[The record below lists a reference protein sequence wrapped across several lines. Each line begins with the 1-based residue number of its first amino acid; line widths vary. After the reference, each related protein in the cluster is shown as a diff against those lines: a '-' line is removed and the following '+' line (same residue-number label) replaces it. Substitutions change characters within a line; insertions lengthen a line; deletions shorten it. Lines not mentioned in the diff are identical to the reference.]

1 MTTLPTHPSTPPT
14 LTTAQWLATL
24 DHWSDQGW
32 LRRLDSAMARFVAGQ
47 DAAASP
53 VLLMAT
59 ALLTHL
65 EGRGHACLPLASLVS
80 QPQALLAWPAAAQ
93 SAWHTV
99 WPGLPAAL
107 GDWVQALLA
116 SPLVRDARAGLT
128 AGHPPS
134 APAGDRPA
142 PADLAEAQP
151 DRGQPLVLGG
161 TAAAPLLYLRRYAGY
176 ETEVAQA
183 IHAATQTPL
192 AVDEAQARH
201 WLARLFDV
209 PAASGPAT
217 QVDWQQVA
225 CALALRG
232 RLTVITGGPGTGK
245 TYTAARLLALLLAM
259 HPSPDTLKVALAAP
273 TGKAAARLRQAID
286 QSLQDLQARLGD
298 ALDLAAFTR
307 RMGQARTVH
316 ALLGARPDTRQFK
329 HHRTHPLD
337 LDVLIVDETSMVN
350 LELMAA
356 LLQALPPT
364 ARLVVLGD
372 KDQLASVEAGAV
384 LGDLCAQA
392 EQPRYRP
399 DTLAYLQRTC
409 GQHLP
414 SARPD
419 SLHAAGDADAAAG
432 ARGGADTA
440 GHHLPQGADPLPAL
454 AQQTVMLRH
463 SRRFGSAIG
472 QLAQAV
478 NAGDARAAQALLAGR
493 TATPGAADAGIIWRA
508 APDQA
513 SPATVLALAVQGRE
527 QAPASYADYLT
538 LVQQGPSA
546 FVAPARAGSPGGE
559 VGSSADGAAPLPPP
573 TGQLALDFGAPD
585 ADTTPP
591 PGSPGSSPVGAAVN
605 SQGGNDDPHTAWVK
619 AVLRAFDRFR
629 ILCAVHDGPWG
640 DRALNQ
646 GVQRALAQAGLL
658 QPAGEWFV
666 GRPVMVT
673 RNDAA
678 LGVFNGDVGVVLP
691 SARSG
696 TGRAGGSAGAGSGGD
711 SGGAGGSGGALRAWF
726 LDGDALRSV
735 SVSRLA
741 HVDTAFAMTVHK
753 SQGSEFAHT
762 VLVMAPG
769 AGGVMTRELVYT
781 GITRARTHFSLVE
794 GEPGLLATAIRQR
807 VVRASGLQ
815 ARLGL

>member
-1 MTTLPTHPSTPPT
+1 MTTLSALPSAPPVSAGSAVAAPA

-47 DAAASP
+47 DAAASH

-65 EGRGHACLPLASLVS
+65 EGRGHACLPLASLVR

-93 SAWHTV
+93 SAWQTV

-128 AGHPPS
+128 AGHTLP

-142 PADLAEAQP
+142 PANLAEAQP

-161 TAAAPLLYLRRYAGY
+161 TATTPLLYLRRYAGY

-201 WLARLFDV
+201 WLARLFDM
-209 PAASGPAT
+209 PASPAT

-286 QSLQDLQARLGD
+286 QSLQDLQARLGN
-298 ALDLAAFTR
+298 ALDLAAFTQ
-307 RMGQARTVH
+307 RMGQAKTVH

-356 LLQALPPT
+356 LLQALPLT

-440 GHHLPQGADPLPAL
+440 GHHLPPGADHLPAL

-478 NAGDARAAQALLAGR
+478 NAGDARAAQALLAAR
-493 TATPGAADAGIIWRA
+493 NTTPGVADAGIIWRA

-546 FVAPARAGSPGGE
+546 FAAPARAE
-559 VGSSADGAAPLPPP
+559 LP

-585 ADTTPP
+585 ADGTP
-591 PGSPGSSPVGAAVN
+591 SPGSQGGSPVSAAVN
-605 SQGGNDDPHTAWVK
+605 SQGHRDDPHTAWVK

-696 TGRAGGSAGAGSGGD
+696 AGRADGAGGAAS
-711 SGGAGGSGGALRAWF
+711 AGGSGGALRAWF

>member
-1 MTTLPTHPSTPPT
+1 MTTLPTHPPT

-47 DAAASP
+47 DPAASP

-65 EGRGHACLPLASLVS
+65 EGRGHACLPLASLVR

-93 SAWHTV
+93 VAWQTV

-116 SPLVRDARAGLT
+116 SPLVRDAR
-128 AGHPPS
+128 
-134 APAGDRPA
+134 PA
-142 PADLAEAQP
+142 PTQP
-151 DRGQPLVLGG
+151 DDHGQPLVLGG

-201 WLARLFDV
+201 WLARLFDA
-209 PAASGPAT
+209 PAASGAT
-217 QVDWQQVA
+217 SGAAAQVDWQQVA

-298 ALDLAAFTR
+298 ALDLAAFTQ

-356 LLQALPPT
+356 LLQALPPA

-409 GQHLP
+409 GQHL
-414 SARPD
+414 
-419 SLHAAGDADAAAG
+419 AAQAP
-432 ARGGADTA
+432 
-440 GHHLPQGADPLPAL
+440 GHLPAL

-478 NAGDARAAQALLAGR
+478 NAGDARAAQALLAAR

-508 APDQA
+508 APDQT

-546 FVAPARAGSPGGE
+546 FAAPARAG
-559 VGSSADGAAPLPPP
+559 LP
-573 TGQLALDFGAPD
+573 TGQLALDFGAPH
-585 ADTTPP
+585 ADCTSP
-591 PGSPGSSPVGAAVN
+591 PGSQSSSPVGSEV
-605 SQGGNDDPHTAWVK
+605 STQGSNDDPHTAWVK

-691 SARSG
+691 SARNG
-696 TGRAGGSAGAGSGGD
+696 AGRAE
-711 SGGAGGSGGALRAWF
+711 GSGGALRAWF

>member
-1 MTTLPTHPSTPPT
+1 MTSLPTQPSTPPA

-47 DAAASP
+47 DPAASP
-53 VLLMAT
+53 VLLLAT

-65 EGRGHACLPLASLVS
+65 EGRGHACLPLASLVR

-93 SAWHTV
+93 SAWQTV

-107 GDWVQALLA
+107 GDWVQTLLA

-128 AGHPPS
+128 AGHTLP

-142 PADLAEAQP
+142 PANLAEAQP

-161 TAAAPLLYLRRYAGY
+161 TDTAPLLYLRRYAGY

-201 WLARLFDV
+201 WLARLFDM
-209 PAASGPAT
+209 PASPAT

-298 ALDLAAFTR
+298 ALDLAAFTQ
-307 RMGQARTVH
+307 RMGQAKTVH

-350 LELMAA
+350 LELIAA

-414 SARPD
+414 PADSAGQANHLAALAPD
-419 SLHAAGDADAAAG
+419 H
-432 ARGGADTA
+432 
-440 GHHLPQGADPLPAL
+440 LPAL

-478 NAGDARAAQALLAGR
+478 NAGDARAAQALLAGHR
-493 TATPGAADAGIIWRA
+493 AGPGSAADAGIIWRA

-546 FVAPARAGSPGGE
+546 FAAAVARGIAASGGQTSQAAGIQ
-559 VGSSADGAAPLPPP
+559 VSAGAAAPLPPP

-585 ADTTPP
+585 ADGTP
-591 PGSPGSSPVGAAVN
+591 SPGSQSSSPVSAAVN
-605 SQGGNDDPHTAWVK
+605 AQGGNDDPHTAWVK

-691 SARSG
+691 SARSS
-696 TGRAGGSAGAGSGGD
+696 AAGAGR
-711 SGGAGGSGGALRAWF
+711 AGGALRAWF

>member
-1 MTTLPTHPSTPPT
+1 M
-14 LTTAQWLATL
+14 
-24 DHWSDQGW
+24 
-32 LRRLDSAMARFVAGQ
+32 
-47 DAAASP
+47 
-53 VLLMAT
+53 
-59 ALLTHL
+59 
-65 EGRGHACLPLASLVS
+65 
-80 QPQALLAWPAAAQ
+80 
-93 SAWHTV
+93 
-99 WPGLPAAL
+99 
-107 GDWVQALLA
+107 
-116 SPLVRDARAGLT
+116 
-128 AGHPPS
+128 
-134 APAGDRPA
+134 
-142 PADLAEAQP
+142 
-151 DRGQPLVLGG
+151 LGG
-161 TAAAPLLYLRRYAGY
+161 TATAPLLYLRRYAGY

-201 WLARLFDV
+201 WLARLFDT
-209 PAASGPAT
+209 PASSAT

-298 ALDLAAFTR
+298 ALDLAAFTQ
-307 RMGQARTVH
+307 RMGQAKTVH

-414 SARPD
+414 SARPG

-432 ARGGADTA
+432 ARGADTA
-440 GHHLPQGADPLPAL
+440 GHYLPPGADHLPAL

-478 NAGDARAAQALLAGR
+478 NAGDARAAQALLAGRSSGPSATAHAPNVATAAAAR

-538 LVQQGPSA
+538 LVQQGPTA
-546 FVAPARAGSPGGE
+546 FAASARAG
-559 VGSSADGAAPLPPP
+559 LPI
-573 TGQLALDFGAPD
+573 GQLALDFGASD
-585 ADTTPP
+585 ADGTP
-591 PGSPGSSPVGAAVN
+591 SPGSQGGSPVSAAVN
-605 SQGGNDDPHTAWVK
+605 SQGHRDDPHTAWVK

-629 ILCAVHDGPWG
+629 ILCVVHDGPWG

-691 SARSG
+691 SARSSA
-696 TGRAGGSAGAGSGGD
+696 GRAD
-711 SGGAGGSGGALRAWF
+711 GAGGAASAGGAGGALRAWF